1 MSAVTSRA
9 PGWLLPVAL
18 VLVGTLA
25 LVAIGRDSSSDEPLD
40 PRSHDRLGTSAS
52 VALARELGAEV
63 DVTDALPG
71 DDTDVYL
78 VLVDLFDEDQRDELD
93 SWVSD
98 GGTAIVVDPASEST
112 PPYGQSFTD
121 GGSLAQQVGPTACD
135 IDAFAGI
142 DIDDVEPSG
151 SGVLYDVPGGARS
164 CIGGRNQAYVVA
176 QSRGQGALVSVGGS
190 GVFVNEGLGT
200 GDNAAVV
207 GALLAPSP
215 GARVEV
221 LRPGPT
227 AGSGGQ
233 RGLLDLVAPN
243 VWAFL
248 AQLAVAFLLLAFWR
262 SRRLG
267 APVAEPQPVAVAGS
281 ELVAAVGSLLDR
293 SGSPEHA
300 ADLLRADLRRFLADR
315 LGVPPGA
322 DADVLAAVAAER
334 VGIDRARVERALR
347 TDAVEN
353 DAQLVAL
360 ARDVDAVRQEVLDH
374 V

>member
-9 PGWLLPVAL
+9 PGWLAPVAL

-25 LVAIGRDSSSDEPLD
+25 LVAVGQDDSSDQPLD
-40 PRSHDRLGTSAS
+40 PRSHDRLGTSAA
-52 VALARELGAEV
+52 VALARELGADL
-63 DVTDALPG
+63 DVTDALPS
-71 DDTDVYL
+71 DDADVYL
-78 VLVDLFDEDQRDELD
+78 VLVDVLDEDQRDELD
-93 SWVSD
+93 RWVRD
-98 GGTAIVVDPASEST
+98 GGTAIIVDPSSEST
-112 PPYGQSFTD
+112 PPYEQSFTD
-121 GGSLAQQVGPTACD
+121 GGSLAQQVASPTCD
-135 IDAFAGI
+135 IDAFEGI
-142 DIDDVEPSG
+142 DVADVEPG
-151 SGVLYDVPGGARS
+151 GAGVLYEVPGGAQA
-164 CIGGRNQAYVVA
+164 CIGSRNRAYVVA
-176 QSRGQGALVSVGGS
+176 ESRGQGALVSVGGS
-190 GVFVNEGLGT
+190 GLFVNEGLGT

-221 LRPGPT
+221 LRPGPA
-227 AGSGGQ
+227 AGGGEQ
-233 RGLLDLVAPN
+233 GLLDLVAPN

-248 AQLAVAFLLLAFWR
+248 AQLAVAFLLLALWR

-334 VGIDRARVERALR
+334 VGIDRARVDRALR
-347 TDAVEN
+347 ADAVEN

>member
-1 MSAVTSRA
+1 MSAVASRA
-9 PGWLLPVAL
+9 PGWLAPVAL

-25 LVAIGRDSSSDEPLD
+25 LVAIGRGESSDTPLD
-40 PRSHDRLGTSAS
+40 PRSDGRLGTSAMM
-52 VALARELGAEV
+52 ALARELGA
-63 DVTDALPG
+63 DPHVTDALPS
-71 DDTDVYL
+71 DDADVYV

-93 SWVSD
+93 RWVRD
-98 GGTAIVVDPASEST
+98 GGTAIVVDPSSEST
-112 PPYGQSFTD
+112 PPYEQEFAD
-121 GGSLAQQVGPTACD
+121 GGALAQQIGPVACD

-142 DIDDVEPSG
+142 DTADVEPSG
-151 SGVLYDVPGGARS
+151 GGVLYQVPGGAQACFGSRT
-164 CIGGRNQAYVVA
+164 RAYVVA
-176 QSRGQGALVSVGGS
+176 RSRGAGNLVSVGGS

-207 GALLAPSP
+207 GALVAPTP

-221 LRPGPT
+221 LRPGPA
-227 AGSGGQ
+227 AGGGR

-248 AQLAVAFLLLAFWR
+248 AQLAVAFVLLALWR

-293 SGSPEHA
+293 SGSPDHA
-300 ADLLRADLRRFLADR
+300 AEVLRADLRRFLADR
-315 LGVPPGA
+315 LGVPPDA
-322 DADVLAAVAAER
+322 DAGVLASVAAER
-334 VGIDRARVERALR
+334 VGIDRARVDRALGTR
-347 TDAVEN
+347 AVEN
-353 DAQLVAL
+353 DAELVAL